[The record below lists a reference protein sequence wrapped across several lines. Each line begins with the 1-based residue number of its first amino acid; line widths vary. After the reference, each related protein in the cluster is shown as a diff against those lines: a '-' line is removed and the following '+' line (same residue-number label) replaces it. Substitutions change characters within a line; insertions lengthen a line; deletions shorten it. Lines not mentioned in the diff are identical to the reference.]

1 MDRQTESISSVE
13 TWEEASVL
21 IAQEIQLWSE
31 TVLEK
36 ASPLFGGLP
45 PCPYARQAWLRNVVM
60 IHVTPDIDAV
70 LEVKAF
76 HPPTD
81 DLIHLMAWTEYDEM
95 TPAEFDSW
103 IEEQNKN
110 HFGVWIMGFHPDS
123 PEDPLT
129 PEFEGLGADDYA
141 IILVQSYTHLI
152 EASER
157 LRHTQYYANFP
168 DADIKYIEQRKE
180 TYDAWNEK
188 VDAKAQASREE
199 EALQRRIE
207 GEEAEH

>member
-1 MDRQTESISSVE
+1 
-13 TWEEASVL
+13 
-21 IAQEIQLWSE
+21 
-31 TVLEK
+31 
-36 ASPLFGGLP
+36 
-45 PCPYARQAWLRNVVM
+45 M
-60 IHVTPDIDAV
+60 IHVTPDIDTIA
-70 LEVKAF
+70 EIKAF

-81 DLIHLMAWTEYDEM
+81 DLLHVVAWTDYDDM
-95 TPAEFDSW
+95 TPAQFDAW
-103 IEEQNKN
+103 VDAQNKN

-123 PEDPLT
+123 DEDPLT

-157 LRHTQYYANFP
+157 LRTTQYYANFP
-168 DADIKYIEQRKE
+168 DEDIEYLTKRKE

-207 GEEAEH
+207 GTEAEH

>member
-13 TWEEASVL
+13 AWEESSVL
-21 IAQEIQLWSE
+21 IAQEIQLWFE

-60 IHVTPDIDAV
+60 IHVTPDIDTIA
-70 LEVKAF
+70 EIKAF

-81 DLIHLMAWTEYDEM
+81 DLLHVVAWTNYDDM
-95 TPAEFDSW
+95 TPAQFDAW
-103 IEEQNKN
+103 VDAQNKN
-110 HFGVWIMGFHPDS
+110 HFGVWIMGFHPESD
-123 PEDPLT
+123 EDPLT

-157 LRHTQYYANFP
+157 LRTTQYYANFP
-168 DADIKYIEQRKE
+168 DEDIEYLTKRKE

-207 GEEAEH
+207 GTEAEH